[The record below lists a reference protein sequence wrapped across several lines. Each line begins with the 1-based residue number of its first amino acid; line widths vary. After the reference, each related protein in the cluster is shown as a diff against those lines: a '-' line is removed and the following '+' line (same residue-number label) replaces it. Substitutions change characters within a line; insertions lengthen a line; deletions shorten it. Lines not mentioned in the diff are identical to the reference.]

1 MRTLR
6 VAPKSVFAGS
16 SGGLSTWSLSG
27 RLEET
32 VREPGPCWGWSSA
45 QGGGDPLP
53 AQQGHPSGHPLG
65 RVWTGASPP
74 THPAASAAILQSLWV
89 LQSKRGFAPSHS
101 AQAGCGAGKQCASLG
116 LSLDLNTM
124 G

>member
-32 VREPGPCWGWSSA
+32 VPEPGPCWGWSSA

-53 AQQGHPSGHPLG
+53 AQQGHPSGHHLG

-74 THPAASAAILQSLWV
+74 TRRTASAAVSQSLWV
-89 LQSKRGFAPSHS
+89 LQSKSVLHLPTQHRLAMEPGSSGPVW
-101 AQAGCGAGKQCASLG
+101 GCL
-116 LSLDLNTM
+116 LI
-124 G
+124 